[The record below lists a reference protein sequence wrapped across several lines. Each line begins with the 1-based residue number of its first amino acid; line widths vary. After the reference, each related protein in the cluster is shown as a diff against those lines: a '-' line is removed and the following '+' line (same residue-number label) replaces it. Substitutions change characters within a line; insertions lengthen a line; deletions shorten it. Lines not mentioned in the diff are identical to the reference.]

1 MNDQNISRREFV
13 GAAALALAGA
23 NALIAQS
30 GNGQVPHRQLGRT
43 GLSVS
48 IIGVGGYHLGAAED
62 QKQAQMIVDEA
73 IDAGINFFDNAWD
86 YHNGRSEEWLGAALK
101 GKRDRVVLMT
111 KVCTHGRD
119 KTVAMRMLEESLH
132 RLQTDHLDVWQIHEV
147 IYENDPDLI
156 FAPNGAAEALLQAK
170 KDGKVRFV
178 GFTGHKDPSIHLKML
193 AHDFPFD
200 TVQMP
205 LNCLDATFRSFEQH
219 VLPEANRRGI
229 AVFGMKSMGG
239 SGEIVRHG
247 TATAAEALRY
257 AMSLPVAVTISGM
270 ESPGVLA
277 QNLEIARNFQPMTAA
292 EMQALRD
299 RCRFAASDGRYELFK
314 VTKKYDGDV
323 GREQHGFPSSEELPI

>member
-1 MNDQNISRREFV
+1 MSDQNISRREFV

-170 KDGKVRFV
+170 K
-178 GFTGHKDPSIHLKML
+178 
-193 AHDFPFD
+193 
-200 TVQMP
+200 
-205 LNCLDATFRSFEQH
+205 
-219 VLPEANRRGI
+219 
-229 AVFGMKSMGG
+229 
-239 SGEIVRHG
+239 
-247 TATAAEALRY
+247 
-257 AMSLPVAVTISGM
+257 
-270 ESPGVLA
+270 
-277 QNLEIARNFQPMTAA
+277 
-292 EMQALRD
+292 
-299 RCRFAASDGRYELFK
+299 
-314 VTKKYDGDV
+314 
-323 GREQHGFPSSEELPI
+323 